1 MRLMMGAGRPSTDR
15 ASPPIEVIDLIPVKP
30 LGEEEANI
38 RNIYRTKLQ
47 GLYSKLKGRIIS
59 R

>member
-1 MRLMMGAGRPSTDR
+1 M
-15 ASPPIEVIDLIPVKP
+15 DLVPLKP

-47 GLYSKLKGRIIS
+47 GLYRKMKE
-59 R
+59 